1 MEKTQSRVN
10 TRMWALSEACC
21 HVRAPSGRTRG
32 FQSTAHRK
40 TPQQVPAQYKGLLA
54 QATKPPRE
62 TPLAATLPFSPEP
75 LFSPLFYSRTSPQW
89 LGRKLSP
96 FFFRWQNQKNKNQNK
111 PRKPQ
116 PLAKSVFLLKPVSPG
131 ARVIAQRVGHLPS
144 IQLSWIWSL
153 ASHMIP

>member
-32 FQSTAHRK
+32 FQSTVHRK
-40 TPQQVPAQYKGLLA
+40 TPHQVPAQYKGLLA